1 MADIERDER
10 APALATPEWKA
21 GLNGTGTA
29 WKLGLRGT
37 AKGVKFRKAW
47 KLGLRGTAKGVKFG
61 TAWNL

>member
-1 MADIERDER
+1 MADIERERDER

-37 AKGVKFRKAW
+37 A
-47 KLGLRGTAKGVKFG
+47 
-61 TAWNL
+61 